1 MCIETV
7 RGALLWC
14 AVINYGLL
22 LLWFLPFTLPHGWM
36 YRLWSRWFRLPAEQ
50 FDGLNYAL
58 MGMYKMGILMFNL
71 IPYVALLVVGPP

>member
-22 LLWFLPFTLPHGWM
+22 LLWFLLFTLPQGWM

-58 MGMYKMGILMFNL
+58 MGMYKMGILLFNL